1 MKRLISHSE
10 VSALQDCSAR
20 HAFAYTGAL
29 TGGSALQ
36 AKDVPV
42 LLREGRIW
50 GQAVAALH
58 AEGREAAFTKLDEAL
73 EEDCKQQEEAGVFD
87 HDVYEMVRDKLWT
100 ILEQYADEAE
110 IIKLDRLE
118 HEILVPLPSR
128 SGKGA
133 SNRYSFLAYLDGLH
147 TDPAG
152 RTFLVEFKL
161 RNSLQR
167 HDQIANSRQI
177 RRYAWA
183 YRQATGEDLD
193 GVIVDERLNGVPK
206 PARWVQG
213 KKKGDGAMPSHAK
226 DQMTT
231 ERMYREACESVGVE
245 PKEEVLE
252 SLGARDWQ
260 RRHTVFL
267 TDSEIEEAGKE
278 LVSLGQQVQLYDSG
292 HLYPTRNVKPQ
303 NCNGCRFKDICN
315 HPEDTDLV
323 DALFNRVPPKS
334 QRPELEIA
342 A

>member
-29 TGGSALQ
+29 TGGDALS
-36 AKDVPV
+36 AKDTPI

-50 GQAVAALH
+50 GMAVAALH
-58 AEGREAAFTKLDEAL
+58 GEGREAAFAKLDQAL
-73 EEDCKQQEEAGVFD
+73 EEDCKEQEEAGVFD
-87 HDVYEMVRDKLWT
+87 HDVYELVRNKLWT

-133 SNRYSFLAYLDGLH
+133 SNRYSFLSYFDGLH
-147 TDPAG
+147 TDPSG
-152 RTFLVEFKL
+152 RTWLVEFKL
-161 RNSLQR
+161 RKSLSSYE
-167 HDQIANSRQI
+167 QIANSRQI

-183 YRQATGEDLD
+183 YRKDTGEDVA
-193 GVIVDERLNGVPK
+193 GVIVDERLNGIPK
-206 PARWVQG
+206 PARVLKSG
-213 KKKGDGAMPSHAK
+213 GVSHAK

-231 ERMYREACESVGVE
+231 VRLYRDACHKADEEPRDEVIEAI
-245 PKEEVLE
+245 
-252 SLGARDWQ
+252 GAREWQ
-260 RRHTVFL
+260 KRHTVFL
-267 TDSEIEEAGKE
+267 TDAEIEEAGKE

-292 HLYPTRNVKPQ
+292 QLYPTRNVKPQ
-303 NCNGCRFKDICN
+303 NCNGCRFKDICP

-323 DALFNRVPPKS
+323 DALFNKVPPKS